1 MPESKSRMRSK
12 EYNLNPTEA
21 QTGGRFRRG
30 KMAPRIHTRVTE
42 RGRVSRREAR
52 FNHRTGSAATEGER
66 EREGERVR
74 EIERRG
80 ECMREAPEKG
90 AGASNGRAISQDA
103 EPTPA
108 ACDIAPFTRG
118 SFTTLHT
125 HTHTSPLSLSLSLAP
140 PFSIALSHCR
150 CRTGP
155 IEPLSC
161 SAVFSLSLYPV
172 DAGFI
177 CPFRSCEPPVR
188 LLCVVVSFSLSL
200 ILSSSSGVLSFSFAA
215 FSFSSIVF
223 RMRFALEKPFQR
235 TSFRITSSRDD
246 SHCRRF
252 LTVRELRAFA
262 LGERT
267 QIASKCNLF
276 KSTKLCCVG
285 RSHGADPRKKSRDP
299 RQ

>member
-90 AGASNGRAISQDA
+90 AGASNGRTISQDA

-108 ACDIAPFTRG
+108 ACDITPFTRG

-125 HTHTSPLSLSLSLAP
+125 HTHTHRLSLSHSLPPSRSLFPTVAAEPAQSNLFLVPRCSRSHCIRWMRDLYVPFAHASLPSVFSAGWSHSLSLS
-140 PFSIALSHCR
+140 FSHPHRAS
-150 CRTGP
+150 
-155 IEPLSC
+155 
-161 SAVFSLSLYPV
+161 SLSL
-172 DAGFI
+172 
-177 CPFRSCEPPVR
+177 SPP
-188 LLCVVVSFSLSL
+188 SLFH
-200 ILSSSSGVLSFSFAA
+200 LSSFGCDL
-215 FSFSSIVF
+215 
-223 RMRFALEKPFQR
+223 L
-235 TSFRITSSRDD
+235 
-246 SHCRRF
+246 
-252 LTVRELRAFA
+252 
-262 LGERT
+262 
-267 QIASKCNLF
+267 
-276 KSTKLCCVG
+276 
-285 RSHGADPRKKSRDP
+285 
-299 RQ
+299 

>member
-108 ACDIAPFTRG
+108 ACDIAPFTRD

-125 HTHTSPLSLSLSLAP
+125 HTHTSPLSLSLAP

-188 LLCVVVSFSLSL
+188 LLCGVVSFSLSL
-200 ILSSSSGVLSFSFAA
+200 SHSLILIGRPLFLFRRLLFFIYRLSDAICFRKA
-215 FSFSSIVF
+215 FS
-223 RMRFALEKPFQR
+223 A
-235 TSFRITSSRDD
+235 D
-246 SHCRRF
+246 
-252 LTVRELRAFA
+252 ELQNHQLAR
-262 LGERT
+262 
-267 QIASKCNLF
+267 
-276 KSTKLCCVG
+276 
-285 RSHGADPRKKSRDP
+285 
-299 RQ
+299 

>member
-74 EIERRG
+74 EIEGRG

-161 SAVFSLSLYPV
+161 SAVFSLSLNRV
-172 DAGFI
+172 DAGFR
-177 CPFRSCEPPVR
+177 CPLSLMRASRPPSQRGVW
-188 LLCVVVSFSLSL
+188 SHSLSL
-200 ILSSSSGVLSFSFAA
+200 SHILSSSSGVLSLFRRLLSFIYRLSDAICCRKA
-215 FSFSSIVF
+215 FS
-223 RMRFALEKPFQR
+223 A
-235 TSFRITSSRDD
+235 D
-246 SHCRRF
+246 
-252 LTVRELRAFA
+252 ELQNHQLAR
-262 LGERT
+262 
-267 QIASKCNLF
+267 
-276 KSTKLCCVG
+276 
-285 RSHGADPRKKSRDP
+285 
-299 RQ
+299 

>member
-74 EIERRG
+74 EIEGRG

-108 ACDIAPFTRG
+108 ACDIAPFTRD

-125 HTHTSPLSLSLSLAP
+125 HTHITSLSLTRSPLLDRSFPLSLPNRPNRTSFLLRGVLALIVSGGCGIYMSLSLMRASRPSSLRGGLILSLSLS
-140 PFSIALSHCR
+140 FSHPHRAS
-150 CRTGP
+150 
-155 IEPLSC
+155 
-161 SAVFSLSLYPV
+161 SLSL
-172 DAGFI
+172 
-177 CPFRSCEPPVR
+177 SPP
-188 LLCVVVSFSLSL
+188 SLFH
-200 ILSSSSGVLSFSFAA
+200 LSSFGCDL
-215 FSFSSIVF
+215 
-223 RMRFALEKPFQR
+223 L
-235 TSFRITSSRDD
+235 
-246 SHCRRF
+246 
-252 LTVRELRAFA
+252 
-262 LGERT
+262 
-267 QIASKCNLF
+267 
-276 KSTKLCCVG
+276 
-285 RSHGADPRKKSRDP
+285 
-299 RQ
+299 